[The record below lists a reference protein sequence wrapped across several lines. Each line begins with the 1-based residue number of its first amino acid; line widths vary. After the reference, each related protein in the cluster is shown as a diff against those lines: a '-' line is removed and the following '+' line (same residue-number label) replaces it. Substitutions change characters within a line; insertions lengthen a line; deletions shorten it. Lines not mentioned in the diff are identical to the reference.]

1 MSKIRVYIEP
11 EKISEFIDLDEKG
24 IIHKVKDV
32 LRLKVNEELYI
43 FDGKGREYLYEIKK
57 LKNRSVLIE
66 KKAIEKEQSLP
77 EKKIIL
83 GFPFLKE
90 EKIDFILQKATELGV
105 FAFIP
110 FICERSI
117 RMVPSPN
124 KLTRWKKIIIEA
136 ARQSERLWIPQI
148 YDALDFKEIAK
159 SNYKVKLVAAF
170 HGSNL
175 EEIIN
180 KEWKEILIIVGP
192 KGDLTQPELA
202 KLKENNFQFVRLS
215 SHILKAETAA
225 IFAVGLINYCPAKP
239 L

>member
-105 FAFIP
+105 FALFLL
-110 FICERSI
+110 SA
-117 RMVPSPN
+117 S
-124 KLTRWKKIIIEA
+124 
-136 ARQSERLWIPQI
+136 
-148 YDALDFKEIAK
+148 
-159 SNYKVKLVAAF
+159 VAYEWF
-170 HGSNL
+170 LHP
-175 EEIIN
+175 IN
-180 KEWKEILIIVGP
+180 
-192 KGDLTQPELA
+192 
-202 KLKENNFQFVRLS
+202 
-215 SHILKAETAA
+215 
-225 IFAVGLINYCPAKP
+225 
-239 L
+239 